1 MKMDFTKLQ
10 YQIRTNYRTNYM
22 IDKSQAICPRKN
34 SSDVMFHTGEF
45 SRFSKVSFVVCQ
57 VVAHLAYSTV
67 FQLFIQDRMSHS
79 NLFRHWILRIFCS
92 IISPTYLEKRGTL

>member
-10 YQIRTNYRTNYM
+10 YQIRTNYM

-79 NLFRHWILRIFCS
+79 NLFRHWILRILCS
-92 IISPTYLEKRGTL
+92 IILTIFI